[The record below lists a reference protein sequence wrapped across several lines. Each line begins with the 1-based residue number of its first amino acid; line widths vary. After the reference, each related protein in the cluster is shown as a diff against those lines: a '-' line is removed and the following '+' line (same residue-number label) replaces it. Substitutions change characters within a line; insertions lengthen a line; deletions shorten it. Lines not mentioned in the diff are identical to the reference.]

1 MTESIFIGLIQ
12 NIAVLL
18 SFTLIYEY
26 LWNKE
31 ENIRN
36 YPEKVITGVVI
47 GLIGI
52 FLMYIPWV
60 LSEGL
65 VFDTRSVLLS
75 VCGLFFGAIP
85 TIIAM
90 MTTAIYRI
98 LEGGSGTT
106 MGVAVIL
113 CSGSIGLLWRHFFP
127 PKKIRKPFWNLLL
140 LGFFVHVAMLLCT
153 FFLPAEIQMDTI
165 RTIALPLLL
174 IYTPGTM
181 LLGLLML
188 KRWSIWQTRKDKEES
203 EKKYRALVE
212 NAGEGIAV
220 NQDGYLR
227 FANKQ
232 VEDITL
238 YSQEELCSRPF
249 LELIHPDDREMIR
262 EHYVK
267 RQKNEELPIWSSF
280 RIYDKKGKLKW
291 LESNTARIDWEG
303 RPAVLI
309 FLSDMTAYRETQ
321 LQLKIAKEKAE
332 ESDRLKSNFLANM
345 SHEIRTPMNAIL
357 GFSDLMLN
365 SDLSETKKKEYLNL
379 IRKSGSH
386 LLRIINDIMDLSKLE
401 AGSIQL
407 HPAAFRLKGVLEH
420 SFNAFR
426 SGELLR
432 GKSGLELRLHF
443 PDSLTNTDIYGD
455 AFRLQQVLDN
465 LIENAIK
472 YTEKGFVEFGCG
484 MTQDGDNAELQI
496 YVKDSGPGIAP
507 EKQTL
512 IFERFR
518 QVEEDH
524 FHEGAG
530 LGLSIS
536 QGIVEL
542 MGGNIRLESIP
553 GKGSCFQF
561 SIPVVLQDG
570 ERKHIRKE
578 NLQKPDL
585 RNMRVLVA
593 EDDPGSCYLLKE
605 YLKPCGVKP
614 RKTENGNM
622 LMQMLA
628 HELPELLLLDINLPG
643 KNGYACLKE
652 IREKGYKMRIIAQTA
667 YAMPDEKQ
675 RCLAAGCHGYLAK
688 PFFPEELYSEIIRV
702 MKKEDMG

>member
-1 MTESIFIGLIQ
+1 MAESIFIGLIQ

-26 LWNKE
+26 FWNKE
-31 ENIRN
+31 EDIRN
-36 YPEKVITGVVI
+36 YSGKIVTGIAI

-52 FLMYIPWV
+52 FLMTIPWI

-65 VFDTRSVLLS
+65 VFDMRSVLLS
-75 VCGLFFGAIP
+75 ISGLFFGAIP
-85 TIIAM
+85 TLIAM
-90 MTTAIYRI
+90 VTTGLYRI

-106 MGVAVIL
+106 MGVAVVL
-113 CSGSIGLLWRHFFP
+113 SSGSIGLLWRHFFP

-140 LGFFVHVAMLLCT
+140 LGFIVHAAMLLCT
-153 FFLPAEIQMDTI
+153 IFLPAEVRINTMRI
-165 RTIALPLLL
+165 IALPLLL

-188 KRWSIWQTRKDKEES
+188 KRWYIWQTQKDKEEN

-220 NQDGYLR
+220 SQDGYLR
-227 FANKQ
+227 FANQQ
-232 VEDITL
+232 VENITL

-249 LELIHPDDREMIR
+249 LEFIHPEDREMIR
-262 EHYVK
+262 E
-267 RQKNEELPIWSSF
+267 RQTSSLKIEDFPEWSSF
-280 RIYDKKGKLKW
+280 RILDKRGKLKW
-291 LESNTARIDWEG
+291 LESNAAPIDWDG

-309 FLSDMTAYRETQ
+309 FIRDMTEYRETQ
-321 LQLKIAKEKAE
+321 LQLRIAKEKAE

-345 SHEIRTPMNAIL
+345 SHEIRTPMNAII
-357 GFSDLMLN
+357 GFSDLMTN
-365 SDLSETKKKEYLNL
+365 RDLSDTKKKEYLDM
-379 IRKSGSH
+379 IRQSGLR

-407 HPAAFRLKGVLEH
+407 HPTMFRLRDVLEH
-420 SFNAFR
+420 SINSFR

-432 GKSGLELRLHF
+432 GKAGLTLRLHF
-443 PDSLTNTDIYGD
+443 PDSLADTDIYAD

-472 YTEKGFVEFGCG
+472 YTDKGFVEVGCS
-484 MTQDGDNAELQI
+484 MTQEGESAELQI

-507 EKQTL
+507 EKQSI

-518 QVEEDH
+518 QADEDN

-536 QGIVEL
+536 RGIVEL
-542 MGGNIRLESIP
+542 MGGNIRLESMS
-553 GKGSCFQF
+553 GKGSCFLF
-561 SIPVVLQDG
+561 NIPVKLRD
-570 ERKHIRKE
+570 EEHKNYRKK
-578 NLQKPDL
+578 NLPKPDL
-585 RNMRVLVA
+585 KNTTVLVA

-605 YLKPCGVKP
+605 YLKPCGVEP
-614 RKTENGNM
+614 RRAEDGNM

-628 HELPELLLLDINLPG
+628 HELPDLLLLDINLPG
-643 KNGYACLKE
+643 KDGYACLKE
-652 IREKGYKMRIIAQTA
+652 IREKGYHMCIIAQTA

-675 RCLAAGCHGYLAK
+675 RCLEAGCHGYLAK
-688 PFFPEELYSEIIRV
+688 PFFPEELYSEIIKV
-702 MKKEDMG
+702 MKNEEKE